1 MPKPQKTAFEE
12 VPAPPAQAVEWETDD
27 GSPADFAPAETED
40 PAETP
45 APDTDPADAEVATPE
60 ETQTPAIETEGLSP
74 EEAVSAEAK
83 FALTSPSEVPVD
95 PDEVELSD
103 DELAE
108 IKLPADF
115 GARIEAVLLTSDR
128 PLTSGRIAR
137 TLDLRGAG
145 RLVRQEI
152 KALNAFY
159 AESGRSFRM
168 EEIAGTYQVMTLP
181 EYAEVLGTLR
191 KTRITNKLT
200 VAGIETLAI
209 IAYRQPVVRADIVAI
224 RGVDC
229 GEVLKTLMDHH
240 LIKPVGRAETLGRP
254 VLYGTTKRF
263 LEVFGLSDL
272 KDLPKDGAMR
282 PPSL

>member
-1 MPKPQKTAFEE
+1 MGSRTPPNPDDYTPYNSAMSTTEE
-12 VPAPPAQAVEWETDD
+12 IPPETIAWETDD
-27 GSPADFAPAETED
+27 GSPTTLAPSEDDPAPEGEAQVEPAGISAPAAAVSE
-40 PAETP
+40 AE
-45 APDTDPADAEVATPE
+45 
-60 ETQTPAIETEGLSP
+60 AI
-74 EEAVSAEAK
+74 SAEAQ
-83 FALTSPSEVPVD
+83 FQLTSPSDTPVD
-95 PDEVELSD
+95 PDEIELSD
-103 DELAE
+103 DALAA

-152 KALNAFY
+152 RALNQLY
-159 AESGRSFRM
+159 ADSGRSFRM

-181 EYAEVLGTLR
+181 QYAEVLGALR

-240 LIKPVGRAETLGRP
+240 LIKPVGRAEALGRP
-254 VLYGTTKRF
+254 VLYGTTKHF

-272 KDLPKDGAMR
+272 KDLPKDGNMR